1 MLGTVEDD
9 EELSPD
15 IYCNMSSRAVSS
27 RVINYVFKHPGDRPA
42 FKGVVDNGINYWE
55 YRAF

>member
-1 MLGTVEDD
+1 VEDD

-27 RVINYVFKHPGDRPA
+27 RIINYVFKYLGDRPA
-42 FKGVVDNGINYWE
+42 FKGVVDNGINYRE